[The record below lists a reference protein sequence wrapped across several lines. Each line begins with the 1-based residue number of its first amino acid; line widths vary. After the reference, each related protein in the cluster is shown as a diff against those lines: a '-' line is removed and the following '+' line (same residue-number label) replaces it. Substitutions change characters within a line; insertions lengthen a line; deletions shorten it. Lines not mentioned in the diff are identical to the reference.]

1 MSKMSLSRWYFKLW
15 CLRTS
20 RTKLAQS
27 SLSTEYVSVAK
38 EERASNTSTFSRGKQ
53 SPGAVNNGVIHTL
66 KSSDRMNNSRVAV
79 AWK

>member
-1 MSKMSLSRWYFKLW
+1 M
-15 CLRTS
+15 
-20 RTKLAQS
+20 
-27 SLSTEYVSVAK
+27 SVAK
-38 EERASNTSTFSRGKQ
+38 EIIVANKCVRRLTTLMKDVGEQATLRPFGRGKQ